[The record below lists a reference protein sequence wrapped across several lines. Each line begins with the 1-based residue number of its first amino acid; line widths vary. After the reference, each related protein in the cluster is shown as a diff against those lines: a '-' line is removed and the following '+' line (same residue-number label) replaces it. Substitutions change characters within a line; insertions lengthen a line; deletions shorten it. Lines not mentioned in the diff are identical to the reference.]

1 MRGFIE
7 ELRYRNV
14 FRVAI
19 AYIVVGWLVAQVAD
33 LVVDAFNLP
42 DNFLQMISV
51 LLVLGFPI
59 AVVFAWAFELTP
71 DGVKRA
77 KDLPADTPKD
87 PRSGRLLNRITI
99 VTLVIAVAWLGWDKL
114 QRGDTLPA
122 PTEEVIVDK
131 SIAVLPFADFS
142 ADADHAWFADGLTDE
157 ILNALA
163 RIRDLRVASRSS
175 AFQYR
180 EAAQDIPKVAAELG
194 VAHILEGSVRR
205 AGDRIR
211 VTAQLIRA
219 SDDAHLWSET
229 YDASSDDSIAIQES
243 IAFEIASVLDT
254 AMDPEELRR
263 MVEAGTNSI
272 PAWETYL
279 HLLDLANAA
288 LGEQDSS
295 RNEEVF
301 ALYDATIALDP
312 AFADAHVVM
321 ADTLYAWLNPSD
333 FRTPPPGYSTADLKA
348 RFREAARLAAR
359 HARTEPTRLRAEIL
373 RAVIEVQLDRLV
385 ELTRGRLSLLPN
397 DNFAWSEHIEAL
409 IQASR
414 FDEARDV
421 SARFLEARPD
431 NTEDL
436 GPVVVAMARVHL
448 DGGLMLTDEMLAT
461 PDPAPGTLY
470 QAHRV
475 LLYADR
481 VDEARELAERYLG
494 LATEPTLDFLIRL
507 RQACAEGRVDD
518 AEALYDVFDFEAAG
532 DATNTRWLSLKTL
545 GRNEDAAAALQPLDS
560 PATLYALAGHLTYA
574 HFDPRPFRNL
584 STVLE
589 LQGVM
594 RDAPI
599 PLNFACKRQVPD

>member
-7 ELRYRNV
+7 ELKYRNV

-42 DNFLQMISV
+42 DSFLQMIIV

-59 AVVFAWAFELTP
+59 AVVFAWAFELTS

-77 KDLPADTPKD
+77 RDLPADTPKD
-87 PRSGRLLNRITI
+87 PRSGRFLNRVTI

-114 QRGDTLPA
+114 QRGDAVPA
-122 PTEEVIVDK
+122 PTQAAVIDK

-219 SDDAHLWSET
+219 ADDAHLWSET

-263 MVEAGTNSI
+263 MVEAGTDSI

-279 HLLDLANAA
+279 RLLDIANVA

-312 AFADAHVVM
+312 AFAEAHVVM
-321 ADTLYAWLNPSD
+321 ADTLYSWLNPSD
-333 FRTPPPGYSTADLKA
+333 FRTPPPGYSTADLKT

-397 DNFAWSEHIEAL
+397 DNFAWYEHIEAL
-409 IQASR
+409 VQASR

-431 NTEDL
+431 NTENL
-436 GPVVVAMARVHL
+436 GQLVVSLARVHL

-461 PDPAPGTLY
+461 PDPNSGTLY
-470 QAHRV
+470 QAHRI

-481 VDEARELAERYLG
+481 IDEARELAERYLG
-494 LATEPTLDFLIRL
+494 LATDPMLVFLIRL

-518 AEALYDVFDFEAAG
+518 AQALYDAFDFEATG

-560 PATLYALAGHLTYA
+560 PATLHALAGHLTYV
-574 HFDPRPFRNL
+574 HFDPRAFRNL

-594 RDAPI
+594 RDEPI
-599 PLNFACKRQVPD
+599 PLNFACKR